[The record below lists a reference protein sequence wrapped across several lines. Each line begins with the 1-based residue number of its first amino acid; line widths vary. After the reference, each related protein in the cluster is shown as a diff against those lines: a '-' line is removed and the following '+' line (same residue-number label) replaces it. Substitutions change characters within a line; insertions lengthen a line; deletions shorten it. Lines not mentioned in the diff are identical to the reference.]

1 MEAVTLRH
9 VDKSYTTYGTEVVL
23 TGQVRP
29 SRTRQVLRD
38 VSVSFPAGA
47 LTAIVGRSGCGKS
60 TLLRILCGLETADDG
75 TVERRGA
82 PVTGPG
88 ADCGMVFQDHRLLSW
103 LTVADNVAF
112 GLRQVPRAQ
121 KRALVAEYLNL
132 VGLADYAK
140 SYPAQLSGGMAQ
152 RAAIARSLVT
162 KPEILLLD
170 EPFAALDALTRIQM
184 QQEVRRLQASS
195 GITMVLVTHDIDEAV
210 YLGDR
215 IVVMSARPG
224 RIAEILPVPAEAHAN
239 RSGAAFAACKER
251 VLAHFFGAE
260 ADR

>member
-1 MEAVTLRH
+1 
-9 VDKSYTTYGTEVVL
+9 
-23 TGQVRP
+23 
-29 SRTRQVLRD
+29 
-38 VSVSFPAGA
+38 
-47 LTAIVGRSGCGKS
+47 
-60 TLLRILCGLETADDG
+60 
-75 TVERRGA
+75 
-82 PVTGPG
+82 
-88 ADCGMVFQDHRLLSW
+88 MVFQDHRLLPW

-184 QQEVRRLQASS
+184 QQEVRRLQATS